1 MVDQVK
7 FRRAIVTMILG
18 RTSAQVITVLGIVFL
33 ARIYSPTDFGV
44 FATIVGIATIF
55 GNIASLR
62 YDLSVLMARSSAGAR
77 FATVLALGISV
88 VSISV
93 MAFILIIFSIIGL
106 INPFYV
112 LALVLMTSGIAVIN
126 ISGLTQSRNRRYL
139 RQAIIGL
146 GRPSGILVFGVIF
159 HFLPIFG
166 NGLIAASACSLF
178 LIAVSLLAIE
188 YRQYPWMALVNK
200 KRGRRLWMARYH
212 ELPKYSAPAVLLNT
226 AAASA
231 QPILL
236 FWLFGPVVA
245 GLFSMVT
252 RVVGM
257 PTTLISRSVNIVYQ
271 REVAERKN
279 YARAILPLTSKVFFI
294 TLICS
299 IGFLLAL
306 LAVVW
311 SGTLNLVFSEEWE
324 GLGLYIILAS
334 PMLVSRFVSSSI
346 GGFGVLGYGKIG
358 LIIQGLQFSAMA
370 AALLGAYSVSA
381 TDEEAIMALS
391 WALFSV
397 GVIQIIAMFWVA
409 KIIDK
414 ISFLETNL

>member
-1 MVDQVK
+1 
-7 FRRAIVTMILG
+7 MI
-18 RTSAQVITVLGIVFL
+18 SVLGVVFL
-33 ARIYSPTDFGV
+33 ARIYSPAEFGV

-55 GNIASLR
+55 GSVASLR
-62 YDLSVLMARSSAGAR
+62 YDLSVLMARSNAGAR
-77 FATVLALGISV
+77 FATVLALGISA
-88 VSISV
+88 VSISI
-93 MAFILIIFSIIGL
+93 MAIMLIICSFIGL
-106 INPFYV
+106 ISPLYI
-112 LALVLMTSGIAVIN
+112 LALVFMTSGIAVIN
-126 ISGLTQSRNRRYL
+126 ISRFTQSRNQRYL
-139 RQAIIGL
+139 RQAVIGL
-146 GRPSGILVFGVIF
+146 GRPSGLLVFGVLF

-178 LIAVSLLAIE
+178 LIAISLLAIE
-188 YRQYPWMALVNK
+188 YRQYPWMTLVSK
-200 KRGRRLWMARYH
+200 KRGRRLWIARYH

-236 FWLFGPVVA
+236 LWLFGPVVA

-279 YARAILPLTSKVFFI
+279 YARAILPLTSKVFCI

-299 IGFLLAL
+299 IGFFLAL

-311 SGTLNLVFSEEWE
+311 SGVLNLVFSKEWE
-324 GLGLYIILAS
+324 GLGLYILLAS
-334 PMLVSRFVSSSI
+334 PMLISRFVSSSI
-346 GGFGVLGYGKIG
+346 GGFGVLGYSKIG

-370 AALLGAYSVSA
+370 GALLGAYSVSA
-381 TDEEAIMALS
+381 TDEEAIKALS

-397 GVIQIIAMFWVA
+397 GVMQITAMFWVA
-409 KIIDK
+409 KIIDQN
-414 ISFLETNL
+414 SYLETNL